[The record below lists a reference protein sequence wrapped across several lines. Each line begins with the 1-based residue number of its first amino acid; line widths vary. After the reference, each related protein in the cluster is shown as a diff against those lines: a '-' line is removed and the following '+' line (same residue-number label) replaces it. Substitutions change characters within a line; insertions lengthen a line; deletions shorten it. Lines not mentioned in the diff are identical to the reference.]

1 MSDDSGLQT
10 RSSFTKS
17 MNTSSADRND
27 NMQKQY
33 TNGFG
38 FGNRLIGIILVVV
51 LFCCIFTREGVI
63 GASSQLRVFIIPHSH
78 IDQGWLRTV
87 REYQSETFLIL
98 DSIIEQLIARPHAK
112 FVWGDVLYFKEW
124 FEQQPATRQQLVK
137 KMIKQNRFEFVGG
150 GWIQT
155 DEACASYTSI
165 INSMTVGHEYL
176 LRRFGIR
183 PRVAWQI
190 DPFGHDG
197 RIPQIFSQ
205 MGFDALVINRV
216 HFSIKSVMKNE
227 RALEFIWN
235 ISDNKTI
242 FTEVLHTH
250 YSSPRNFDFEKPGA
264 EQINDQNVERK
275 SMEFIEDMRRR
286 AQNYRTNF
294 IFVPFGDDFKF
305 RNAHA
310 QYSSMDR
317 IINYIN
323 SHDLGMKVQYSTA
336 TEYFEELFKSYGST
350 TKFPVVKQDFVPYA
364 DYPDSYWTGYFTSLP
379 NLKRSARTAES
390 ILTTTE
396 MLYALAR
403 VKMTHQ
409 KTAFNWVD
417 TYNSI
422 QRSRQTVSLVQHHD
436 SITGTCRQHV
446 YNDYMSQLA
455 SAIQDMRSLH
465 KSLAKHVLEIS
476 SDKVLF
482 ESLEVSDRKPHTIVI
497 YNSLSHAVKQIITV
511 NTKCTNA
518 KVQDSS
524 RQKIDYQVIPNVHN
538 PQEEASA
545 FPYTIQFLASIDG
558 LAFEKISFQC
568 QEDTEGDLLD
578 TNVLYVNSP
587 NQNHYSKFE
596 KANVQVKS
604 MDSARSGDL
613 TIENDFYVVS
623 IDKNTGYVN
632 KVITKHD
639 GKEHITSNQ
648 FLEYKT
654 QNSGSYLFRPNDE
667 GPSPLG
673 QQSLSFVYVSKGN
686 VMDKIFVDTKRVKIY
701 ITLPHNM
708 KDSVLEKFID
718 YRFELSPLP
727 ENSETVARFG
737 VGTKKV
743 KGNLI
748 VYDGF
753 NFVKRVIHPA
763 APHPGHF
770 YPSTSGAVLKMADS
784 QQVSI
789 LTDHTMG
796 VTAQDNEVEFLVHRR
811 LMKDDM
817 RGMSEANNDQ
827 SPLKFRLSVSYLIGT
842 SNDDFVSMHKKSLLV
857 NRQPQS
863 YMVDGEVLGSFNIFN
878 KNFPTNAEILSLQT
892 RGISSDEVS
901 IRFIN
906 LHPSKKV
913 EINFSNLFSEGIEVS
928 DIRERSLN
936 LIYDVQE
943 ERKKLRFKQD
953 SVMRFDF
960 TKEVTLSGEGGQN
973 TDQEGVFLSDEAIA
987 EMNKNPAQRKT
998 LALTSVDPVFRVIV
1012 PGSSIKS
1019 YFVAMTF
1026 SGKGFVPISQKE
1038 AENEDSEGKEINELG
1053 LEEEEEDEVNSK
1065 KEDGDVK
1072 ESSKK
1077 EDDLRSEDKSNIDI
1091 VQENEVENKQG
1102 PKDHGVATPKS
1113 AAPFWIFPIFALVLS
1128 FFGCVCLSL
1137 ILRLSR
1143 RKKQPSTILPM
1154 FQTDANPGVK
1164 NV

>member
-1 MSDDSGLQT
+1 
-10 RSSFTKS
+10 
-17 MNTSSADRND
+17 
-27 NMQKQY
+27 
-33 TNGFG
+33 
-38 FGNRLIGIILVVV
+38 
-51 LFCCIFTREGVI
+51 
-63 GASSQLRVFIIPHSH
+63 
-78 IDQGWLRTV
+78 
-87 REYQSETFLIL
+87 
-98 DSIIEQLIARPHAK
+98 
-112 FVWGDVLYFKEW
+112 
-124 FEQQPATRQQLVK
+124 
-137 KMIKQNRFEFVGG
+137 
-150 GWIQT
+150 
-155 DEACASYTSI
+155 
-165 INSMTVGHEYL
+165 
-176 LRRFGIR
+176 
-183 PRVAWQI
+183 
-190 DPFGHDG
+190 
-197 RIPQIFSQ
+197 
-205 MGFDALVINRV
+205 
-216 HFSIKSVMKNE
+216 MKNE

-264 EQINDQNVERK
+264 EQVNDHNVERK
-275 SMEFIEDMRRR
+275 SMEFIEDMRKR

-317 IINYIN
+317 IIDYIN
-323 SHDLGMKVQYSTA
+323 NHDLGMKVQYSTA
-336 TEYFEELFKSYGST
+336 TEYFEELFKNYGSN

-364 DYPDSYWTGYFTSLP
+364 DYPDSYWTGYYTSLP

-403 VKMTHQ
+403 VKLTHQ
-409 KTAFNWVD
+409 KTAFDWVA

-497 YNSLSHAVKQIITV
+497 YNSLSHAVKQIISV

-518 KVQDSS
+518 KVQDSA

-538 PQEEASA
+538 PQEEASG
-545 FPYTIQFLASIDG
+545 FPYTVQFLASIDG
-558 LAFEKISFQC
+558 LAFEKIFFQC

-578 TNVLYVNSP
+578 TNVLYVST
-587 NQNHYSKFE
+587 QDSHYSKFE

-604 MDSARSGDL
+604 LDSAKSSDL
-613 TIENDFYVVS
+613 TIENEFYVVS

-639 GKEHITSNQ
+639 GKEHITKNQ

-654 QNSGSYLFRPNDE
+654 QNSGSYLFRPNDD

-686 VMDKIFVDTKRVKIY
+686 VMDKILVDTKRVKIY
-701 ITLPHNM
+701 VTLPHNM

-737 VGTKKV
+737 VGTRQD

-753 NFVKRVIHPA
+753 NFVKRVIHPS

-770 YPSTSGAVLKMADS
+770 YPSTSGALLKMPDS
-784 QQVSI
+784 QQISI

-796 VTAQDNEVEFLVHRR
+796 VTAQNNEIEFLVHRR

-857 NRQPQS
+857 NRQPPS

-878 KNFPTNAEILSLQT
+878 KNFPTNAEILTMQT

-901 IRFIN
+901 MRFVN
-906 LHPSKKV
+906 LHPSKQV
-913 EINFSNLFSEGIEVS
+913 DINFSNLFSEGIEVS
-928 DIRERSLN
+928 DIRERSSN

-943 ERKKLRFKQD
+943 ERKKLRFKRD
-953 SVMRFDF
+953 GVIRFDF

-998 LALTSVDPVFRVIV
+998 LALASVVDPVFRVII

-1038 AENEDSEGKEINELG
+1038 AENEDAEGKEINELG
-1053 LEEEEEDEVNSK
+1053 LEEEDDEDSK
-1065 KEDGDVK
+1065 QDEGVS
-1072 ESSKK
+1072 EPLKK
-1077 EDDLRSEDKSNIDI
+1077 PQDDLRTEDKSNIDI
-1091 VQENEVENKQG
+1091 VQEDEVEKNGKG
-1102 PKDHGVATPKS
+1102 RNDSPASPKS
-1113 AAPFWIFPIFALVLS
+1113 IAPFWIFPLFAMVLS
-1128 FFGCVCLSL
+1128 IFGCVCLSL
-1137 ILRLSR
+1137 VLRLSR